1 MGCDETNM
9 KAKRTKNEEDDENK
23 KETEIK
29 NKITTFQNKYTFEEH
44 KKNDE
49 EKKEEIPKVA
59 NNLIPIISNINSIF
73 LGINIGA
80 FKTVYSTFSL
90 NENKKYIYQVLLMN
104 ESSRIIP
111 SIICYSNHR
120 DFGENSKSFLKQ
132 NLNTSFN
139 NISRLIGFD
148 NSNEEE
154 LKYMYNKEGN
164 MEKIKEIGNKNIIAD
179 FLSLINEYYFE

>member
-1 MGCDETNM
+1 
-9 KAKRTKNEEDDENK
+9 
-23 KETEIK
+23 
-29 NKITTFQNKYTFEEH
+29 
-44 KKNDE
+44 
-49 EKKEEIPKVA
+49 
-59 NNLIPIISNINSIF
+59 
-73 LGINIGA
+73 
-80 FKTVYSTFSL
+80 
-90 NENKKYIYQVLLMN
+90 MN

-132 NLNTSFN
+132 NLKTSFN

-148 NSNEEE
+148 NSNNEE

-179 FLSLINEYYFE
+179 FLSLINEYYFEKEKIEYDITCLSVPDFYTPNQKQELRLICESIGMKDINIYNESSSITMYYGYNKYRDLFLNEKMM

>member
-1 MGCDETNM
+1 MGCDEQ
-9 KAKRTKNEEDDENK
+9 KKN
-23 KETEIK
+23 IK
-29 NKITTFQNKYTFEEH
+29 QTIGKSESSSGNNVNKIKDEKDNE
-44 KKNDE
+44 E
-49 EKKEEIPKVA
+49 EKKSEEEKIKVT
-59 NNLIPIISNINSIF
+59 NNLLKNCNSIF

-164 MEKIKEIGNKNIIAD
+164 MEKIKEI
-179 FLSLINEYYFE
+179 